1 MNCRPK
7 FRSISFGV
15 ATSIALLVT
24 LLPWAAAASRMD
36 VPLVARRPPL
46 AIGADAWKLFR
57 ATNESRERLARS
69 KLRLNR
75 DLSVI
80 ARRHSAAMAQSDEL
94 FHTTDVDIY
103 LRWLSWHVWG
113 ENVGYTPGD
122 VASVQHA
129 FMNSAPHRE
138 NILNPAFREVAIGA
152 VRVGGTLWVTLFFYG

>member
-1 MNCRPK
+1 MNCHPK
-7 FRSISFGV
+7 TRSTSFAV
-15 ATSIALLVT
+15 ATSVALLVA
-24 LLPWAAAASRMD
+24 LIPWTATASRLD
-36 VPLVARRPPL
+36 GRLVARRPPR
-46 AIGADAWKLFR
+46 AIGADAWTLFR
-57 ATNESRERLARS
+57 ATNESRERHELP

-75 DLSVI
+75 DLTVI
-80 ARRHSAAMAQSDEL
+80 ARRHSQAMAQNDEL

-113 ENVGYTPGD
+113 ENVGYTPRD

-138 NILNPAFREVAIGA
+138 HILNPAFREVAIGT